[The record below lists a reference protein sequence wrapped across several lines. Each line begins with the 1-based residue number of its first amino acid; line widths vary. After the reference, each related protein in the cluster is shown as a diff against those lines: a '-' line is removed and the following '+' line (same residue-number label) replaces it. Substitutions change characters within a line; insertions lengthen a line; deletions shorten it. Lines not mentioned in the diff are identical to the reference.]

1 MKNIFS
7 AQDGVV
13 NTTSKGI
20 FDCVTPSDAA
30 YLDSYSPN

>member
-20 FDCVTPSDAA
+20 FDCGTPSGAA
-30 YLDSYSPN
+30 CLDSHSPN

>member
-7 AQDGVV
+7 APDGVV

-20 FDCVTPSDAA
+20 FDSVTPSGAA
-30 YLDSYSPN
+30 YLDSHSSN

>member
-7 AQDGVV
+7 APDGVV

-20 FDCVTPSDAA
+20 FDCVTPSGAA
-30 YLDSYSPN
+30 YLDSHSSN